1 MSLFKV
7 VLNNPLQGT
16 LDLNPT
22 TPGAEIVPSIQR
34 TRFVAGPNRQI
45 RKLKDGDQ
53 FNDCN
58 YWKRFAFP
66 QLPLEQAF
74 IQVLTDDGSYYSD
87 FSEENT
93 YPKVYDLS
101 VENGS
106 TYSDNAVDILG
117 DTNGYAIF
125 VQIANQ
131 GNTPVKC
138 KINGIA
144 GAIFDLGSGETQVFN
159 YGDLTISKLEFANTV
174 SGGSTTAIQILASVK
189 SVCQS

>member
-1 MSLFKV
+1 M
-7 VLNNPLQGT
+7 
-16 LDLNPT
+16 
-22 TPGAEIVPSIQR
+22 
-34 TRFVAGPNRQI
+34 
-45 RKLKDGDQ
+45 
-53 FNDCN
+53 
-58 YWKRFAFP
+58 
-66 QLPLEQAF
+66 
-74 IQVLTDDGSYYSD
+74 
-87 FSEENT
+87 
-93 YPKVYDLS
+93 
-101 VENGS
+101 
-106 TYSDNAVDILG
+106 G